1 VLDVPDIRD
10 ALTVSPLEAIGHW
23 TDDLH
28 HDEGTFLRCRELVY
42 SLGILDAMQD

>member
-42 SLGILDAMQD
+42 SLGILDAMQH